1 MCSAWS
7 KIRTFATRSSPGLAQ
22 VGPTNIRHCGVNIWS
37 GDLASDPTIRRMP
50 DMRLILVDNEHHV
63 ASSHRRALRTVRPEW
78 DVVLASNAAEA
89 IAAMTAEP
97 ADVFISE
104 LGKSPVEG
112 VALFET
118 VKERWP
124 ASVRIAL
131 SEFAER
137 NVALRLERSVHR
149 FLHKPCDTYMLAMLI
164 ERSTTLRQVVN
175 DPAVLSAIGGLE
187 SIPRPPVTVQA
198 LEKVLADPDAGVI
211 AVAAVI
217 NRDAALTARLLR
229 VVNSSFFGVG
239 RQVTRVDA
247 AVNFMGV
254 SLVRAIALADG
265 ATRAFTVSPDV
276 LDLDE
281 WNTHAVRV
289 ATSAREIA
297 LAICPQDRSLADEAF
312 LAGLLHDVGQVVMAG
327 VTPVDWK
334 ALESAA
340 MHESA
345 ALNDV
350 EHRAGRVS
358 HALVGAYLLS
368 LWGLPSSVVEA
379 VAFHH
384 TPDKL
389 AGTMFDAAIAVH
401 VADALAARTPG
412 RAAPLMHLPSVVGA
426 GITEEQLQ
434 SWRARYNAFEAAA

>member
-1 MCSAWS
+1 
-7 KIRTFATRSSPGLAQ
+7 
-22 VGPTNIRHCGVNIWS
+22 
-37 GDLASDPTIRRMP
+37 
-50 DMRLILVDNEHHV
+50 MRLVLVDNEHHV
-63 ASSHRRALRTVRPEW
+63 ASSHRRALRSVRPEW
-78 DVVLASNAAEA
+78 DVVLATNAAEA
-89 IAAMTAEP
+89 IAALE
-97 ADVFISE
+97 VFISE
-104 LGKSPVEG
+104 LGKRPGDG
-112 VALFET
+112 VALFES

-124 ASVRIAL
+124 ATVRIAL
-131 SEFAER
+131 SEFAEK

-164 ERSTTLRQVVN
+164 ERSSTLRSVVN
-175 DPAVLSAIGGLE
+175 DPSVLAAIGGLE
-187 SIPRPPVTVQA
+187 AIPRPPVTVQA

-265 ATRAFTVSPDV
+265 ATRSFRVAPDV

-281 WNTHAVRV
+281 WNMHAVRV
-289 ATSAREIA
+289 AASARDIS
-297 LAICPQDRSLADEAF
+297 LAMCPHDRSLADEAF
-312 LAGLLHDVGQVVMAG
+312 LAGLLHDVGQVVLAG
-327 VTPVDWK
+327 VAPDNWK
-334 ALESAA
+334 AIDAA
-340 MHESA
+340 AHAEGVP
-345 ALNDV
+345 LNDV
-350 EHRAGRVS
+350 ERRLNRVS

-384 TPDKL
+384 TPERL
-389 AGTMFDAAIAVH
+389 AGTMFDAAVAVH
-401 VADALAARTPG
+401 VADALAARMPG
-412 RAAPLMHLPSVVGA
+412 RTAPSMHLPSVAGA
-426 GITEEQLQ
+426 GISDEQLQ
-434 SWRARYNAFEAAA
+434 AWRSRYGVLEAAA

>member
-1 MCSAWS
+1 
-7 KIRTFATRSSPGLAQ
+7 
-22 VGPTNIRHCGVNIWS
+22 
-37 GDLASDPTIRRMP
+37 
-50 DMRLILVDNEHHV
+50 MRLVLVDNEHHV

-78 DVVLASNAAEA
+78 DVVLASDSTEA
-89 IAAMTAEP
+89 IAAMEAAP
-97 ADVFISE
+97 VDVFISE
-104 LGKSPVEG
+104 LGKSPAAG

-118 VKERWP
+118 VKSRWP
-124 ASVRIAL
+124 ATVRIAL
-131 SEFAER
+131 SEFAEKS
-137 NVALRLERSVHR
+137 VALRLERSVHR
-149 FLHKPCDTYMLAMLI
+149 FLHKPCDTFMLTMLI
-164 ERSTTLRQVVN
+164 ERSSTLRAAVN
-175 DPAVLSAIGGLE
+175 DPAVLAAIGGLE

-265 ATRAFTVSPDV
+265 ATRSFTVSPDV

-281 WNTHAVRV
+281 WNMHAVRV

-312 LAGLLHDVGQVVMAG
+312 LAGLLHDVGQVVLSG
-327 VTPVDWK
+327 VAPDDWK
-334 ALESAA
+334 AIEASAL
-340 MHESA
+340 HEASPLDDA
-345 ALNDV
+345 
-350 EHRAGRVS
+350 ERRAGRVS

-384 TPDKL
+384 TPEKL

-401 VADALAARTPG
+401 VADALAARSPG
-412 RAAPLMHLPSVVGA
+412 RMPPSMHLPSVAGA
-426 GITEEQLQ
+426 GITDEQLQ
-434 SWRARYNAFEAAA
+434 SWRARYNGFEAAA

>member
-1 MCSAWS
+1 
-7 KIRTFATRSSPGLAQ
+7 
-22 VGPTNIRHCGVNIWS
+22 
-37 GDLASDPTIRRMP
+37 
-50 DMRLILVDNEHHV
+50 MRLVLVDNEHHV
-63 ASSHRRALRTVRPEW
+63 ASSHRRALRSVRPEW
-78 DVVLASNAAEA
+78 DVVLATNAAEA
-89 IAAMTAEP
+89 IAALEEAPTE
-97 ADVFISE
+97 VFISE
-104 LGKSPVEG
+104 LGKHPGDG
-112 VALFET
+112 VALFES

-124 ASVRIAL
+124 ATVRIAL
-131 SEFAER
+131 SEFAEK

-164 ERSTTLRQVVN
+164 ERSSTLRSVVN
-175 DPAVLSAIGGLE
+175 DPSVLAAIGGLE
-187 SIPRPPVTVQA
+187 AIPRPPVTVQA

-265 ATRAFTVSPDV
+265 ATRSFRVAPDV

-281 WNTHAVRV
+281 WNMHAVRV
-289 ATSAREIA
+289 AASARDIS
-297 LAICPQDRSLADEAF
+297 LAMCPHDRSLADEAF
-312 LAGLLHDVGQVVMAG
+312 LAGLLHDVGQVVLAG
-327 VTPVDWK
+327 VAPDNWK
-334 ALESAA
+334 AIDAA
-340 MHESA
+340 AHAEGVP
-345 ALNDV
+345 LNDV
-350 EHRAGRVS
+350 ERRLNRVS

-384 TPDKL
+384 TPERL
-389 AGTMFDAAIAVH
+389 AGTMFDAAVAVH
-401 VADALAARTPG
+401 VADALAARMPG
-412 RAAPLMHLPSVVGA
+412 RTAPSMHLPSVAGA
-426 GITEEQLQ
+426 GISDEQLQ
-434 SWRARYNAFEAAA
+434 VWRSRYGVLEAAA

>member
-1 MCSAWS
+1 
-7 KIRTFATRSSPGLAQ
+7 
-22 VGPTNIRHCGVNIWS
+22 
-37 GDLASDPTIRRMP
+37 
-50 DMRLILVDNEHHV
+50 MRLVLVDNEHHV
-63 ASSHRRALRTVRPEW
+63 AAAHRRALFTVRPEW
-78 DVVLASNAAEA
+78 DVVLASNAVEA
-89 IAAMTAEP
+89 IAAMEHAP

-104 LGKSPVEG
+104 LGKSPAEG

-118 VKERWP
+118 IKSRWP
-124 ASVRIAL
+124 GSVRIAL
-131 SEFAER
+131 SEFAEKS
-137 NVALRLERSVHR
+137 VALRLERSVHR

-164 ERSTTLRQVVN
+164 ERSSTLRSVVN
-175 DPAVLSAIGGLE
+175 DPEVLAAIGGLE

-265 ATRAFTVSPDV
+265 VTRSFTVSPDV

-281 WNTHAVRV
+281 WNNHAVRI
-289 ATSAREIA
+289 ATSSREIA

-327 VTPVDWK
+327 VAPGDWK
-334 ALESAA
+334 ALEATAA
-340 MHESA
+340 RESLP
-345 ALNDV
+345 LNDV
-350 EHRAGRVS
+350 ERRAGRVS
-358 HALVGAYLLS
+358 HAVVGAYLLS

-384 TPDKL
+384 TPERL

-401 VADALAARTPG
+401 VADSLAARAGG
-412 RAAPLMHLPSVVGA
+412 RASPLMHLPSVVGA
-426 GITEEQLQ
+426 GISDEHLNA
-434 SWRARYNAFEAAA
+434 WRARYNVFDAAA

>member
-1 MCSAWS
+1 
-7 KIRTFATRSSPGLAQ
+7 
-22 VGPTNIRHCGVNIWS
+22 
-37 GDLASDPTIRRMP
+37 
-50 DMRLILVDNEHHV
+50 MRLVLLDNEHHV
-63 ASSHRRALRTVRPEW
+63 ADAHRRALRTVRPEW
-78 DVVLASNAAEA
+78 DVVLATSNAAA
-89 IAAMTAEP
+89 LAALDAAP
-97 ADVFISE
+97 ADIFISE
-104 LGKSPVEG
+104 LGRPPADG
-112 VALFET
+112 VALFEA

-124 ASVRIAL
+124 ATVRIAL

-137 NVALRLERSVHR
+137 SVALRLERSVHR

-164 ERSTTLRQVVN
+164 ERSSTLRSAIS
-175 DPAVLSAIGGLE
+175 DPTVLAAIGGLE
-187 SIPRPPVTVQA
+187 AIPRPPVTVQA

-217 NRDAALTARLLR
+217 SRDAALTARLLR

-265 ATRAFTVSPDV
+265 ATRSFKVAPDV

-281 WNTHAVRV
+281 WNMHAVRV
-289 ATSAREIA
+289 AASARDIT
-297 LAICPQDRSLADEAF
+297 LAMCPQDRSLADEAF

-327 VTPVDWK
+327 VAPAAWRELETLAISEATPIND
-334 ALESAA
+334 LERR
-340 MHESA
+340 
-345 ALNDV
+345 ND
-350 EHRAGRVS
+350 RVS

-384 TPDKL
+384 TPERL
-389 AGTMFDAAIAVH
+389 AGTMFDASIAVH
-401 VADALAARTPG
+401 VADALAARSPG
-412 RAAPLMHLPSVVGA
+412 RVAPTLHLPSVAGA
-426 GITEEQLQ
+426 GISDEQLDA
-434 SWRARYNAFEAAA
+434 WRSRYGALEVAA

>member
-1 MCSAWS
+1 
-7 KIRTFATRSSPGLAQ
+7 
-22 VGPTNIRHCGVNIWS
+22 
-37 GDLASDPTIRRMP
+37 
-50 DMRLILVDNEHHV
+50 MRLVLVDNEPHV

-78 DVVLASNAAEA
+78 DVALASNSTEA
-89 IAAMTAEP
+89 IAAMEAAP

-104 LGKSPVEG
+104 LGKSPADG

-124 ASVRIAL
+124 ATVRIAL
-131 SEFAER
+131 SEFAEKS
-137 NVALRLERSVHR
+137 VALRLERSVHR
-149 FLHKPCDTYMLAMLI
+149 FLHKPCDTFMLAMLI
-164 ERSTTLRQVVN
+164 ERSSTLRAAVD
-175 DPAVLSAIGGLE
+175 DPAVLAAIGGLE

-229 VVNSSFFGVG
+229 IVNSSFFGVG

-265 ATRAFTVSPDV
+265 ATRSFTVSPDV

-281 WNTHAVRV
+281 WNMHAVRV

-297 LAICPQDRSLADEAF
+297 LAMCPQDRSLADEAF
-312 LAGLLHDVGQVVMAG
+312 LAGLLHDVGQVVLAG
-327 VTPVDWK
+327 VAPTEWK
-334 ALESAA
+334 AIEAA
-340 MHESA
+340 ARHEASP
-345 ALNDV
+345 LNDA
-350 EHRAGRVS
+350 ERRAGRVS
-358 HALVGAYLLS
+358 HAVVGAYLLS

-384 TPDKL
+384 TPERL

-401 VADALAARTPG
+401 VADAVAARLPG
-412 RAAPLMHLPSVVGA
+412 RAAPSMHLPCVAGA
-426 GITEEQLQ
+426 GITDEQLQ
-434 SWRARYNAFEAAA
+434 SWRERYNTFEAAA

>member
-1 MCSAWS
+1 
-7 KIRTFATRSSPGLAQ
+7 
-22 VGPTNIRHCGVNIWS
+22 
-37 GDLASDPTIRRMP
+37 
-50 DMRLILVDNEHHV
+50 MRVVLLDNTHHV
-63 ASSHRRALRTVRPEW
+63 ADAHRRALRTVRPEW
-78 DVVLASNAAEA
+78 DVVLVSSGPAALNALEQA
-89 IAAMTAEP
+89 P
-97 ADVFISE
+97 SDVFIAE
-104 LGKSPVEG
+104 LGKPATDGVE
-112 VALFET
+112 LFELI
-118 VKERWP
+118 KKRWP
-124 ASVRIAL
+124 ATIRIAL

-137 NVALRLERSVHR
+137 HVALRLERSVHR
-149 FLHKPCDTYMLAMLI
+149 FLHKPCDTYLLALLI
-164 ERSTTLRQVVN
+164 ERSSTLRNAVSE
-175 DPAVLSAIGGLE
+175 PAVLEAIGGME
-187 SIPRPPVTVQA
+187 AIPRPPVTVQA

-247 AVNFMGV
+247 AVNFLGV

-265 ATRAFTVSPDV
+265 ATRSFKVSPDA

-281 WNTHAVRV
+281 WNMHAVRV
-289 ATSAREIA
+289 ATAARDISLVMA
-297 LAICPQDRSLADEAF
+297 PQDRSLADEAF

-327 VTPVDWK
+327 VTPGRWIE
-334 ALESAA
+334 LERMAA
-340 MHESA
+340 AESLP
-345 ALNDV
+345 LNDI
-350 EHRAGRVS
+350 ERRTDQVS

-384 TPDKL
+384 TPERL

-412 RAAPLMHLPSVVGA
+412 RASPLLHLPSVSGA
-426 GITEEQLQ
+426 GVSDEHLHG
-434 SWRARYNAFEAAA
+434 WRARYGALEVAA

>member
-1 MCSAWS
+1 
-7 KIRTFATRSSPGLAQ
+7 
-22 VGPTNIRHCGVNIWS
+22 
-37 GDLASDPTIRRMP
+37 
-50 DMRLILVDNEHHV
+50 MRLVLVDNEHHV

-78 DVVLASNAAEA
+78 DVALASNSTEA
-89 IAAMTAEP
+89 IAAMEAAP

-104 LGKSPVEG
+104 LGKSPADG

-124 ASVRIAL
+124 ATVRIAL
-131 SEFAER
+131 SEFAEKS
-137 NVALRLERSVHR
+137 VALRLERSVHR
-149 FLHKPCDTYMLAMLI
+149 FLHKPCDTFMLAMLI
-164 ERSTTLRQVVN
+164 ERSSTLRAAVD
-175 DPAVLSAIGGLE
+175 DPAVLAAIGGLE

-229 VVNSSFFGVG
+229 IVNSSFFGVG

-265 ATRAFTVSPDV
+265 ATRSFTVSPDV

-281 WNTHAVRV
+281 WNMHAVRV

-297 LAICPQDRSLADEAF
+297 LAMCPQDRSLADEAF
-312 LAGLLHDVGQVVMAG
+312 LAGLLHDVGQVVLAG
-327 VTPVDWK
+327 VAPTEWK
-334 ALESAA
+334 AIEAA
-340 MHESA
+340 ARHEASP
-345 ALNDV
+345 LNDA
-350 EHRAGRVS
+350 ERRAGRVS
-358 HALVGAYLLS
+358 HAVVGAYLLS

-384 TPDKL
+384 TPERL

-401 VADALAARTPG
+401 VADAVAARLPG
-412 RAAPLMHLPSVVGA
+412 RAAPSMHLPCVAGA
-426 GITEEQLQ
+426 GITDEQLQ
-434 SWRARYNAFEAAA
+434 SWRERYNTFEAAA

>member
-1 MCSAWS
+1 
-7 KIRTFATRSSPGLAQ
+7 
-22 VGPTNIRHCGVNIWS
+22 
-37 GDLASDPTIRRMP
+37 
-50 DMRLILVDNEHHV
+50 MRLVLVDNEHHV

-78 DVVLASNAAEA
+78 DVALASNSTEA
-89 IAAMTAEP
+89 IAAMEAAP

-104 LGKSPVEG
+104 LGKSPADG

-118 VKERWP
+118 VKARWP
-124 ASVRIAL
+124 ATVRIAL
-131 SEFAER
+131 SEFAEKS
-137 NVALRLERSVHR
+137 VALRLERSVHR
-149 FLHKPCDTYMLAMLI
+149 FLHKPCDTFMLAMLI
-164 ERSTTLRQVVN
+164 ERSSTLRAAVD
-175 DPAVLSAIGGLE
+175 DPAVLAAIGGLE

-229 VVNSSFFGVG
+229 IVNSSFFGVG

-265 ATRAFTVSPDV
+265 ATRSFTVSPDV

-281 WNTHAVRV
+281 WNMHAVRV

-297 LAICPQDRSLADEAF
+297 LVMCPQDRSLADEAF

-327 VTPVDWK
+327 VAPTEWK
-334 ALESAA
+334 AIEAA
-340 MHESA
+340 ARHEASP
-345 ALNDV
+345 LNDA
-350 EHRAGRVS
+350 ERRAGRVS
-358 HALVGAYLLS
+358 HAVVGAYLLS

-384 TPDKL
+384 TPERL

-401 VADALAARTPG
+401 VADAVAARLPG
-412 RAAPLMHLPSVVGA
+412 RAAPSMHLSCVAGA
-426 GITEEQLQ
+426 GITDEQLQ
-434 SWRARYNAFEAAA
+434 SWRERYNAFEAAA

>member
-1 MCSAWS
+1 
-7 KIRTFATRSSPGLAQ
+7 
-22 VGPTNIRHCGVNIWS
+22 
-37 GDLASDPTIRRMP
+37 
-50 DMRLILVDNEHHV
+50 MRLVLVDNEHHI
-63 ASSHRRALRTVRPEW
+63 AEGHRRALRTVRPEW
-78 DVVLASNAAEA
+78 DVVMARDTKEVLAALEAAP
-89 IAAMTAEP
+89 T
-97 ADVFISE
+97 DVFISE
-104 LGKSPVEG
+104 LGKPPTDG

-124 ASVRIAL
+124 ATVRIAL

-137 NVALRLERSVHR
+137 SVALRLERSVHR
-149 FLHKPCDTYMLAMLI
+149 FLHKPCDTYTLAMLI
-164 ERSTTLRQVVN
+164 ERSNTLREIVN
-175 DPAVLSAIGGLE
+175 DPSILAAIGGLE
-187 SIPRPPVTVQA
+187 AIPRPPVTVQA

-211 AVAAVI
+211 AVAAVV

-265 ATRAFTVSPDV
+265 ATRSFKVDPDV

-281 WNTHAVRV
+281 WNMHAVRV
-289 ATSAREIA
+289 ATSARDIS
-297 LAICPQDRSLADEAF
+297 LAMCPQDRSLADEAF
-312 LAGLLHDVGQVVMAG
+312 LAGLLHDVGQVMMAG
-327 VTPVDWK
+327 VAPKQWTS
-334 ALESAA
+334 LEQTARA
-340 MHESA
+340 DDK

-350 EHRAGRVS
+350 ERQRDMVS

-384 TPDKL
+384 TPDLL

-412 RAAPLMHLPSVVGA
+412 RVAPSMHLPSVAAA
-426 GITEEQLQ
+426 GITNEQLAA
-434 SWRARYNAFEAAA
+434 WRSRYGALEAAA

>member
-1 MCSAWS
+1 
-7 KIRTFATRSSPGLAQ
+7 
-22 VGPTNIRHCGVNIWS
+22 
-37 GDLASDPTIRRMP
+37 
-50 DMRLILVDNEHHV
+50 MRLILTDNEHHV
-63 ASSHRRALRTVRPEW
+63 AAEHRRALRSVRPEW
-78 DVVLASNAAEA
+78 DVVLATNAVEA
-89 IAAMTAEP
+89 VAAMEAAP

-104 LGKSPVEG
+104 LGKSPADG
-112 VALFET
+112 MALFET

-124 ASVRIAL
+124 ATVRIAL
-131 SEFAER
+131 SEFAEKS
-137 NVALRLERSVHR
+137 VALRLERSVHR
-149 FLHKPCDTYMLAMLI
+149 FLHKPCDTFMLAMLI
-164 ERSTTLRQVVN
+164 ERSSTLRAVVD
-175 DPAVLSAIGGLE
+175 DPAVLAAIGGLE

-247 AVNFMGV
+247 AVNIMGV

-265 ATRAFTVSPDV
+265 ATRSFTVSPEV

-297 LAICPQDRSLADEAF
+297 LDICPQDRSLADEAF

-327 VTPVDWK
+327 VAPAEWK
-334 ALESAA
+334 AIESAA
-340 MHESA
+340 AHDHLP
-345 ALNDV
+345 LNDV
-350 EHRAGRVS
+350 ERRVGRVS

-384 TPDKL
+384 TPERL
-389 AGTMFDAAIAVH
+389 AGTMFDAAVAVH
-401 VADALAARTPG
+401 IADALAARVPG
-412 RAAPLMHLPSVVGA
+412 RTAPAMHVLSVARA
-426 GITEEQLQ
+426 GITDEQLQ
-434 SWRARYNAFEAAA
+434 SWRARYNAFEEAA

>member
-1 MCSAWS
+1 
-7 KIRTFATRSSPGLAQ
+7 
-22 VGPTNIRHCGVNIWS
+22 
-37 GDLASDPTIRRMP
+37 
-50 DMRLILVDNEHHV
+50 MRLVLVDNEHHV

-78 DVVLASNAAEA
+78 DVVRASDSTEA
-89 IAAMTAEP
+89 IAAMEAAP

-104 LGKSPVEG
+104 LGKSPADG
-112 VALFET
+112 VALFES
-118 VKERWP
+118 VKSRWP
-124 ASVRIAL
+124 ATVRIAL
-131 SEFAER
+131 SEFAEKS
-137 NVALRLERSVHR
+137 VALRLERSVHR
-149 FLHKPCDTYMLAMLI
+149 FLHKPCDTFMLAMLI
-164 ERSTTLRQVVN
+164 ERSSTLRAAVN
-175 DPAVLSAIGGLE
+175 DPAVLAAIGGLE

-265 ATRAFTVSPDV
+265 ATRSFTVSPDV

-281 WNTHAVRV
+281 WNMHAVRV

-297 LAICPQDRSLADEAF
+297 LAMCPQDRSLADESF
-312 LAGLLHDVGQVVMAG
+312 LAGLLHDVGQVVLSG
-327 VTPVDWK
+327 VAPDDWK
-334 ALESAA
+334 AIEA
-340 MHESA
+340 A
-345 ALNDV
+345 ALHEASPLDDA
-350 EHRAGRVS
+350 ERRAGRVS

-401 VADALAARTPG
+401 VADALAARSPG
-412 RAAPLMHLPSVVGA
+412 RTPPSMHLPSVAGA
-426 GITEEQLQ
+426 GITDEQLQ